1 MAADLILTNGVVHTV
16 DAARSVREAVAVT
29 DGRIVAVGSAAEIAE
44 LAGPGTRIVDV
55 EGGMV
60 LPGFQDA
67 HCHLALS
74 GYEQTLCDLFESR
87 GAEEHLRRI
96 AEYARAHP
104 DRDWVLGGGWSMS
117 DFPGGIPTREQ
128 LDAVVADRPAVLTN
142 RDGHGSWANTRAL
155 ELAGIGRD
163 TPDPAGGRIERDEH
177 GEPVGM
183 LQERRCG
190 WCSAWRPSRTPISER
205 PGCWRAQEYYHRLG
219 ITACQDAEVKPDY
232 QEAYERLARSGE
244 LTLRVRAQPGLGA
257 GSGDDSQLDEL
268 IERRL
273 SGTVGRLNC
282 GNVKFFHDGVVE
294 NRTAA
299 MLDPYLDAAGSPTD
313 EYGIDQYRLADL
325 ARHVARCDAAG
336 FGIHI
341 HAIGDR
347 AVRESLDVLEQA
359 AAANG
364 RRDSRHQLAH
374 VQFAHRDDIPRFRKL
389 GVIANVTPLWARL
402 EEYVRDLTLPFI
414 SPEAG
419 AMMYPFGSI
428 LRAGGSLAFGSD
440 WSVSTPDP
448 LHQLASAVARADPE
462 SGNDEPL
469 LPDERIDLGSAIA
482 AQTIGAAHASFL
494 DATTGSIEPGKLAD
508 LVVLDRDLF
517 GLPPAG
523 YLEARVRLT
532 LSAGETVYAAP
543 GW

>member
-1 MAADLILTNGVVHTV
+1 MWLVLSLAPGPDADQRAAG
-16 DAARSVREAVAVT
+16 
-29 DGRIVAVGSAAEIAE
+29 
-44 LAGPGTRIVDV
+44 
-55 EGGMV
+55 
-60 LPGFQDA
+60 
-67 HCHLALS
+67 
-74 GYEQTLCDLFESR
+74 
-87 GAEEHLRRI
+87 
-96 AEYARAHP
+96 
-104 DRDWVLGGGWSMS
+104 VLG
-117 DFPGGIPTREQ
+117 
-128 LDAVVADRPAVLTN
+128 
-142 RDGHGSWANTRAL
+142 
-155 ELAGIGRD
+155 
-163 TPDPAGGRIERDEH
+163 
-177 GEPVGM
+177 
-183 LQERRCG
+183 
-190 WCSAWRPSRTPISER
+190 
-205 PGCWRAQEYYHRLG
+205 AQEYYHRLG
-219 ITACQDAEVKPDY
+219 ITACQDAEVKPAY

-244 LTLRVRAQPGLGA
+244 LTLRVRANLGWEP
-257 GSGDDSQLDEL
+257 SGDDSQLDEL
-268 IERRL
+268 LERRL

-313 EYGIDQYRLADL
+313 EYGIDQYQLADL

-359 AAANG
+359 AEANG

-374 VQFAHRDDIPRFRKL
+374 VQFAHRDDLPRFRRL

-414 SPEAG
+414 SPQAG
-419 AMMYPFGSI
+419 ALMYPFASI

-448 LHQLASAVARADPE
+448 LYQLATAVARADPE
-462 SGNDEPL
+462 SDNDAPL

-482 AQTIGAAHASFL
+482 AHTIGAAHASFL

>member
-16 DAARSVREAVAVT
+16 DAARTVREAVAVT
-29 DGRIVAVGSAAEIAE
+29 DGRIVAVGTASEVAE
-44 LAGPGTRIVDV
+44 LAGPGTRTVDV

-67 HCHLALS
+67 HCHLAMG
-74 GYEQTLCDLFESR
+74 GYERNLCDLSESR

-96 AEYARAHP
+96 REYAAANP
-104 DRDWVLGGGWSMS
+104 DREWILGGGWSMS
-117 DFPGGIPTREQ
+117 DFPGGIPTRQQ
-128 LDAVVADRPAVLTN
+128 LDAVVADRPVILPN
-142 RDGHGSWANTRAL
+142 SDYHGAWVNTRAL
-155 ELAGIGRD
+155 ELAGIGHD
-163 TPDPAGGRIERDEH
+163 TPDPFGGRIERDPD
-177 GEPVGM
+177 GDPVGM
-183 LQERRCG
+183 LQE
-190 WCSAWRPSRTPISER
+190 SAMGLVLDLAPKPDAEQRAAGLRM
-205 PGCWRAQEYYHRLG
+205 AQEYYHRLG
-219 ITACQDAEVKPDY
+219 ITACQDATVEPDY
-232 QEAYERLARSGE
+232 QATYERLARAGE
-244 LTLRVRAQPGLGA
+244 LTLRVRGNLSWNPALG
-257 GSGDDSQLDEL
+257 DEQLDQL

-273 SGTVGRLNC
+273 SGTVGRLTC

-313 EYGIDQYRLADL
+313 EHGIDQYQLADL

-448 LHQLASAVARADPE
+448 LHQLASAVTRADPE
-462 SGNDEPL
+462 SQNDEPL

-482 AQTIGAAHASFL
+482 AHTIGAAYASFL

-532 LSAGETVYAAP
+532 LAAGATVYAAP

>member
-1 MAADLILTNGVVHTV
+1 M
-16 DAARSVREAVAVT
+16 
-29 DGRIVAVGSAAEIAE
+29 AE
-44 LAGPGTRIVDV
+44 LAGPETRIVDV

-74 GYEQTLCDLFESR
+74 GYEQTLCDLFQSR
-87 GAEEHLRRI
+87 SADEHLRRI
-96 AEYARAHP
+96 AEYAQAHP
-104 DRDWVLGGGWSMS
+104 DRDWVLGGGWSIS
-117 DFPGGIPTREQ
+117 DFPGGIPTRRQ

-142 RDGHGSWANTRAL
+142 RDGHGSWANSRAL
-155 ELAGIGRD
+155 ELAGISRA

-183 LQERRCG
+183 LQEQAM
-190 WCSAWRPSRTPISER
+190 WLVLSLA
-205 PGCWRAQEYYHRLG
+205 PGPDADQRAAGVLGAQEYYHQLG
-219 ITACQDAEVKPDY
+219 ITACQDADVKPAY
-232 QEAYERLARSGE
+232 QEAYERLARAGE
-244 LTLRVRAQPGLGA
+244 LTLRVRANLGWEP
-257 GSGDDSQLDEL
+257 SGDDSQLDEL
-268 IERRL
+268 LERRL

-299 MLDPYLDAAGSPTD
+299 MLDPYLDAAGWPTD
-313 EYGIDQYRLADL
+313 EYGIDQYQLADL

-347 AVRESLDVLEQA
+347 AVRESLDVLERA
-359 AAANG
+359 SEANG

-389 GVIANVTPLWARL
+389 GVTANVTPLWARL

-448 LHQLASAVARADPE
+448 LHQLAGAVARADPE
-462 SGNDEPL
+462 SDNDEPL

-482 AQTIGAAHASFL
+482 AHTIGAAHASFL

-517 GLPPAG
+517 QLPPAG

-532 LSAGETVYAAP
+532 LSAGETVYAQP